1 VAAVLEAD
9 RSRLAHRVEQAN
21 SAIKARIN
29 ELEQDH
35 MGTPEERMAIRRC
48 PQLPGCCA
56 ERLRISK
63 PHFLKSVTSRQER
76 YRARAFLHETGAKLA
91 INSPSKLPVL
101 DPFSAPSFAEKL
113 DRERVLGR

>member
-1 VAAVLEAD
+1 VNLEYEWQRPYVAAVLEAD

-48 PQLPGCCA
+48 PQLPGCA
-56 ERLRISK
+56 AQRGYV
-63 PHFLKSVTSRQER
+63 FLSHI
-76 YRARAFLHETGAKLA
+76 F
-91 INSPSKLPVL
+91 
-101 DPFSAPSFAEKL
+101 
-113 DRERVLGR
+113 

>member
-1 VAAVLEAD
+1 VNLEYEWQRPYVAAVLEAD

-48 PQLPGCCA
+48 PQLPGCA
-56 ERLRISK
+56 A
-63 PHFLKSVTSRQER
+63 Q
-76 YRARAFLHETGAKLA
+76 RATYF
-91 INSPSKLPVL
+91 
-101 DPFSAPSFAEKL
+101 
-113 DRERVLGR
+113 